1 MERQVLEGAAE
12 QLDEMCKLISET
24 MKELRMI
31 KDGGLMELVDDDL
44 LLEQLE
50 ALLKTGE
57 SFLNYKEDQHKGRWK
72 DMIRN
77 HLFPSEDTS
86 LDRINLS
93 ADTEAKLNT
102 LKKMMEKTVRAGFRI
117 SQGLNNWIDQS
128 QKYNV
133 PMQNK
138 PKDFE
143 YLMDFMG
150 LWKME
155 ANVGRWI
162 GQRSLVELLR
172 QLDLDGCKQSKASSK
187 QMKVTATVLGIRIS
201 LCITEFYL
209 LNAALGKSGKEIAK
223 KVRRFTV
230 ILEGLTIEE
239 NSIIIKKFVSV
250 LKVFERTLICAGPIL
265 ERGNA
270 AENFLGIELAQKV
283 HHLILREVLRL
294 EVAFCCPHLPVT
306 LETDVFS
313 AMGKHVTEIF
323 GKELNKISSKID
335 ELKREILLLGEDDQD
350 PTVELIR
357 ERLGVVINII
367 WKWKW
372 T

>member
-31 KDGGLMELVDDDL
+31 KEGGLMELLDDDL
-44 LLEQLE
+44 LLDQVEG
-50 ALLKTGE
+50 LLITGE
-57 SFLNYKEDQHKGRWK
+57 SFLNYQEDHHKDRWK
-72 DMIRN
+72 AMIRN

-86 LDRINLS
+86 LDRISLS

-102 LKKMMEKTVRAGFRI
+102 LKKMMKKTVTAGFRI

-133 PMQNK
+133 PRQNK

-155 ANVGRWI
+155 ASVGRWI
-162 GQRSLVELLR
+162 EQRSLLELLR
-172 QLDLDGCKQSKASSK
+172 QLDLDHGCKQSKATLK
-187 QMKVTATVLGIRIS
+187 QMKVTATVLGIQIS
-201 LCITEFYL
+201 EYITEFYL
-209 LNAALGKSGKEIAK
+209 LNAAPPGKSGKEIAK

-230 ILEGLTIEE
+230 ILQGLTIEE

-250 LKVFERTLICAGPIL
+250 LKVFERTLIRAGPISG
-265 ERGNA
+265 RRNA
-270 AENFLGIELAQKV
+270 AENLLGIELAQRV
-283 HHLILREVLRL
+283 HHLILRELLRL

-323 GKELNKISSKID
+323 RKELNKISSKID
-335 ELKREILLLGEDDQD
+335 ELKREILLPGKDDQD

-357 ERLGVVINII
+357 ERLSVVINIL
-367 WKWKW
+367 WKW